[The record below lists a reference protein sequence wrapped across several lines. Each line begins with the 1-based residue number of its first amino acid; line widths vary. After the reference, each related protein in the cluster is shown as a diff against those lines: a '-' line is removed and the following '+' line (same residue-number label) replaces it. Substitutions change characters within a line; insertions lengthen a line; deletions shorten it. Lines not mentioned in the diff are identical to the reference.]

1 MSSDSAPDTSSIPLM
16 QQDGASPLLLCVF
29 IHGFTGSAL
38 GLFGFRVRLLFFLSL
53 ALAQVEFAFFCVV
66 CCSVLLTL
74 PLLLLSSAVAV
85 LAFWL
90 WLLTFAV
97 EVAVGAGGGGGAG
110 KVVLVVVGLLGIV
123 LGGLLAYL
131 GLNPGVFKNQAEQ
144 AISYVNTAS
153 DIAKSFGFFGAA
165 AKKMSSPAASTD
177 KLALTAPPS
186 ASATNQSAVAG
197 WAKWAPAVAVAIVT
211 AGAAGAA
218 YYRREDIASS
228 WKWGNDH
235 MKYVG
240 NLWDEKALHARLEA
254 LARIRDELG
263 VRFRVYFTVL
273 DSKPAGEPR
282 TFCVLP
288 KKGSR
293 EGSFWEPAH
302 NKLAQDEVNAHVS
315 MFDPKVNDGYYD
327 LGLRTAHLVR
337 EAMLAASAD
346 VTVEQT

>member
-29 IHGFTGSAL
+29 IHGFKGTDST
-38 GLFGFRVRLLFFLSL
+38 FGGFPERLQHILSQTIEH
-53 ALAQVEFAFFCVV
+53 AKVECTVFPAYETKGE
-66 CCSVLLTL
+66 LN
-74 PLLLLSSAVAV
+74 A
-85 LAFWL
+85 
-90 WLLTFAV
+90 AV
-97 EVAVGAGGGGGAG
+97 EKFADWLCNLTVEKEVAHGAGGGAG
-110 KVVLVVVGLLGIV
+110 KAKLVLVGHSM
-123 LGGLLAYL
+123 GGLLAADTLIALHKSRVDDTAPLWPNIIACIAFDTPYL

-197 WAKWAPAVAVAIVT
+197 WAKWAPAVAGAIVT

-282 TFCVLP
+282 TFC
-288 KKGSR
+288 
-293 EGSFWEPAH
+293 
-302 NKLAQDEVNAHVS
+302 
-315 MFDPKVNDGYYD
+315 
-327 LGLRTAHLVR
+327 
-337 EAMLAASAD
+337 
-346 VTVEQT
+346 